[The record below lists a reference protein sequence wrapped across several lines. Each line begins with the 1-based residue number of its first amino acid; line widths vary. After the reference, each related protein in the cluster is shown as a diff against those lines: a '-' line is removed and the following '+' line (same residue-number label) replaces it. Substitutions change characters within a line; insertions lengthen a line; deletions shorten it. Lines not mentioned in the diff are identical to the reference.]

1 VVQYV
6 IRRVLGMIPTLLIL
20 LFVVVGMV
28 RVIPGSAVDLMLN
41 SQAGAKD
48 LSRLALEQRL
58 GIDRPVPIQYLSYTT
73 GVLHG
78 DLGHSIW
85 TQVPVSQLIFNRL
98 PATLELCIL
107 ALIFTLIIS
116 MPVGIFSALR
126 QDTPLDYALRSAVV
140 LGLSIPSFALAT
152 MVLIFPA
159 LWFHWT
165 PPLQYKPFT
174 DDPMSNIGQMI
185 LPALI
190 LGIALSAAVVR
201 LMRAQ
206 MLEVLRQDYI
216 RTAWSKGLQER
227 SVVLQHALKNAM
239 IPVITLFGLQVAF
252 LLSGSIV
259 LEQIFAIP
267 GVGRL
272 LIEAIG
278 QRDYPIV
285 QGVTL
290 VFGIAVMLINL
301 IVDCSYGFLDPRVS
315 VR

>member
-48 LSRLALEQRL
+48 LSRIALEQRL
-58 GIDRPVPIQYLSYTT
+58 GIDRPIPVQYLRYTA

-78 DLGHSIW
+78 DLGRSIW

-98 PATLELCIL
+98 PATLELCVL

-126 QDTPLDYALRSAVV
+126 QDSPLDYALRSAVV

-174 DDPMSNIGQMI
+174 DDPMSNVGQMI

-239 IPVITLFGLQVAF
+239 IPVITLFGLQIAF

>member
-1 VVQYV
+1 
-6 IRRVLGMIPTLLIL
+6 MIPTLLTL

-48 LSRLALEQRL
+48 LSRLALERRL
-58 GIDRPVPIQYLSYTT
+58 GIEKPIPVQYLNYTA
-73 GVLHG
+73 GVVHG
-78 DLGHSIW
+78 DLGRSVW
-85 TQVPVSQLIFNRL
+85 TQVPVSQLIANRL
-98 PATLELCIL
+98 PATLELVVL
-107 ALIFTLIIS
+107 ALIFTLIIA

-174 DDPMSNIGQMI
+174 VDPMSNIGQMI

-239 IPVITLFGLQVAF
+239 IPVITLLGLQVAF

-290 VFGIAVMLINL
+290 AFGIAVMLINL
-301 IVDCSYGFLDPRVS
+301 IVDCSYGFFDPRVS